1 MLNQNYNFTE
11 KLLHEIYFKFNF
23 VNLTL
28 YEIEKKIFLKNSE
41 FFDHHIFISSM
52 ARSGT
57 TSLLN
62 FLYKSNEYASLL
74 YKDMPFILSLNLNK
88 KLFKQNKLILRER
101 YHNDGIFFDLNSPE
115 SFDEFFFSKIFDNDL
130 FSNSELINYINL
142 ILHKNN
148 KKRYLSK
155 NNNNYKRISDIL
167 NIFPNSKFLIT
178 IRDPFNHSYS
188 LMNQHINFTKLQKKN
203 SFIKKY
209 MDFLG
214 HNEFGLH
221 HKPWTKPNFYKDT
234 DDINYWL
241 EQWINFFSKIYK
253 FKNKNIYFIIYE
265 KLSDIQYSNRISELC
280 ETNKNSDYIFLNKNK
295 KISKLSLDQNLKH
308 KALEIYNKFYL
319 HDL

>member
-23 VNLTL
+23 VNLSL
-28 YEIEKKIFLKNSE
+28 YEIEKKIFLKKSE

-62 FLYKSNEYASLL
+62 FLYNSNEYASLL

-88 KLFKQNKLILRER
+88 KLFKQNKLILKER

-115 SFDEFFFSKIFDNDL
+115 SFDEFFFRQIFDNKL
-130 FSNSELINYINL
+130 FSNSELISYINL
-142 ILHKNN
+142 ILCKNN

-221 HKPWTKPNFYKDT
+221 HKPWAKPNFYKDT
-234 DDINYWL
+234 DDVNYWL
-241 EQWINFFSKIYK
+241 EQWINFFSKIYQS
-253 FKNKNIYFIIYE
+253 KNKNVYFIIYE
-265 KLSDIQYSNRISELC
+265 KLSDIKYSNRISELC
-280 ETNKNSDYIFLNKNK
+280 ETNQNSDYTFLNKNK
-295 KISKLSLDQNLKH
+295 KISKLNFDQNLKH
-308 KALEIYNKFYL
+308 QALEIYNKFYL
-319 HDL
+319 HNL